1 MNLFSIISVTVPIIF
16 LSLIATY
23 VFIFLGLVSNVFII
37 CLSPVV
43 GMVGL
48 RADSTAIS
56 SWFICSFLR
65 SVILYFILGL
75 RTS

>member
-23 VFIFLGLVSNVFII
+23 VFIFLGLVSYVFSI
-37 CLSPVV
+37 CFSPVV

-48 RADSTAIS
+48 RADSTVIS

>member
-1 MNLFSIISVTVPIIF
+1 
-16 LSLIATY
+16 
-23 VFIFLGLVSNVFII
+23 
-37 CLSPVV
+37 
-43 GMVGL
+43 MVGL
-48 RADSTAIS
+48 RADSTVIS